1 MAALVMRGNGVNS
14 LAVYV
19 LRCLTDLPFPFI
31 ILAEVEEN
39 EYATSLFL
47 RRKLL
52 AAETEVPLR
61 LERIGST

>member
-1 MAALVMRGNGVNS
+1 MNS

-19 LRCLTDLPFPFI
+19 LPSLTDLPFPFI
-31 ILAEVEEN
+31 ILAEVEQN
-39 EYATSLFL
+39 EYAASLFL
-47 RRKLL
+47 CCKLL

>member
-1 MAALVMRGNGVNS
+1 MAALIMRVNGMNS

-19 LRCLTDLPFPFI
+19 LHCLTYLPFPFI
-31 ILAEVEEN
+31 ILTEVEKN
-39 EYATSLFL
+39 KYTTSLFL
-47 RRKLL
+47 CCKLL